1 MPEVT
6 VVSPAAAVPAD
17 RLTLGATDAR
27 HYVSAQFMCC
37 DSSLIVTCMAEE

>member
-1 MPEVT
+1 MPDVT
-6 VVSPAAAVPAD
+6 VVIPAAAVPAD
-17 RLTLGATDAR
+17 RLTLGEIDAR